1 MEDFLNKLYNYE
13 YFGTYLM
20 IAIAVLVLLFIIV
33 LFFGKKDQKKREIEE
48 TKKLQ
53 QINNQD
59 AFKEENNVASVEV
72 PSEVAETPTLT
83 QEKLEND
90 TIIVPNINNISPEM
104 NVENLADAT
113 NTETLEVNNNSAVDE
128 IPEPVLPQEE
138 LNINASDNMQPS
150 ISEIPEPVINPILDK
165 EEEKP
170 LVFNEPVNETP
181 AFNNIESQFVTPEPE
196 MPAPSVQL
204 TDVPDFNFDEII
216 SGVEEAKEE
225 TVSKPKEVFS
235 SVYAPEKETIEL
247 PKMEEKS
254 AKNDDLDIEL
264 PTLKKEVEEEKIEM
278 PVLNDYNLDNISGE
292 DYNINK

>member
-104 NVENLADAT
+104 NGENVPDVT

-138 LNINASDNMQPS
+138 LNINASDNIKPS

-181 AFNNIESQFVTPEPE
+181 AVNNIESQFVTPEPE